1 MKLTTNFSLAE
12 FASRDG
18 SITPGNIQAN
28 LKKLATELQVIRDHY
43 GKPIQINSGYRSP
56 AHNEAVKGSST
67 SQHLEGK
74 AADIV
79 IAGVSPSEVADTIE
93 KLITEGKMKQGGLGR
108 YNSFTHYDIRGRK
121 ARWDFTT

>member
-121 ARWDFTT
+121 ARWDKTT